1 MPCRTKK
8 EQTDYQRNWLSKRRL
23 DYLVDKVCSKCG
35 SKEKLVIHHVDKT
48 TKKNHR
54 IWSWSESR
62 RKEEL
67 AKCVILCE
75 RCHKIEHGYVVDY
88 HGTVTGH
95 KYRGCR
101 CELCKKARAEYSLKY
116 RNKKE
121 GKLPQ

>member
-1 MPCRTKK
+1 MPCRTDK
-8 EQTDYQRNWLSKRRL
+8 EQREYQAKWLNERRL
-23 DYLVDKVCSKCG
+23 AYLANKECIKCG
-35 SKEKLVIHHVDKT
+35 NKEKLVIHHVDKT

-62 RKEEL
+62 RNEEL
-67 AKCVILCE
+67 AKCVVLCE

-101 CELCKKARAEYSLKY
+101 CERCKEARAAYSLKY
-116 RNKKE
+116 RKSKE
-121 GKLPQ
+121 GKT